1 MIELEKLIDDSKLK
15 GVSARYIRAEYG
27 EDVFNGLIDTG
38 GYLKIKSMDCL
49 HAGELSGATVWAVVM
64 KGFHKRIFF

>member
-15 GVSARYIRAEYG
+15 GVSARYIRKEYG
-27 EDVFNGLIDTG
+27 EDVFNELIESG

-49 HAGELSGATVWAVVM
+49 HAGEFSGATVWALVM
-64 KGFHKRIFF
+64 KGFERSIFS